1 MEKKEESK
9 RWKRWLGIA
18 LFILSFVFYG
28 CLLLVP
34 FLPLSLEGKTTLSV
48 LLVISGESSFWLSA
62 IILGKEMI
70 EKFWTAKW
78 RSWIARKQMPA
89 QEHQTREPMD
99 DGSVEK

>member
-1 MEKKEESK
+1 MEKKEESQ

-70 EKFWTAKW
+70 EKFRTVKW
-78 RSWIARKQMPA
+78 RSWIERQRKPA
-89 QEHQTREPMD
+89 QEHQTGEPMD

>member
-1 MEKKEESK
+1 METKEESQ
-9 RWKRWLGIA
+9 RWKRWLGVA

-34 FLPLSLEGKTTLSV
+34 FLPLSLEDKTTLSV

-70 EKFWTAKW
+70 EKFRTRKW
-78 RSWIARKQMPA
+78 RSWIERQRKSA
-89 QEHQTREPMD
+89 QEHQTGEPMD
-99 DGSVEK
+99 DGSIEK